1 MKYLITENRLVDFV
15 DKYLKDTVG
24 ELKKVDLDHINA
36 TEGDF
41 EIVDKDMKTM
51 FRYMDYHLGVEEHL
65 FHHMM
70 NLFGLDKRET
80 EKLLEKWFDKHYPDD
95 MVISAF
101 QIIE

>member
-24 ELKKVDLDHINA
+24 ELNKVELDHINA

-41 EIVDKDMKTM
+41 EIVDENMETV
-51 FRYMDYHLGVEEHL
+51 FRYMDYHLGVEQHL
-65 FHHMM
+65 FSHMM

-80 EKLLEKWFDKHYPDD
+80 EKLLEKWFDKNYPGN
-95 MVISAF
+95 MVITAF
-101 QIIE
+101 PIIE